1 MAAGGGRVFRAEG
14 TAFAKA
20 TEVGGGKGLEDGET
34 RGRGGASILRWVE
47 FYA

>member
-34 RGRGGASILRWVE
+34 RGGGSLYPE
-47 FYA
+47 MG